1 MEHKTDKELPQI
13 ITAKDTAKYLGI
25 SNNKLY
31 ALLKCRDFPS
41 VKIGCRYYVL
51 KDKLAEWLERK
62 SHDRK
67 DTIELFFTGRG
78 H

>member
-1 MEHKTDKELPQI
+1 MEHNIDKKLPQM

-41 VKIGCRYYVL
+41 VKIGSRYYVIQ
-51 KDKLAEWLERK
+51 DKLADWLEKK
-62 SHDRK
+62 SHERK
-67 DTIELFFTGRG
+67 DISYLFTNTRR
-78 H
+78 